1 MSEGDQGGN
10 GSVYNDVTE
19 RYCGKVQFLR
29 LEHGYIRTKTK
40 INGIRDITFYY
51 KDLDDNLKDL
61 LILGS
66 VISFEIMYDEK
77 GKITAK
83 SIKLIEL
90 PKEDQNHS
98 AQDCPSVRFENDS
111 YSMSS
116 ENDESGSQSSL
127 RRDSVSSIIRT
138 PASMQLY
145 LQNHNHFDIEK
156 ESIKEQGI
164 EFDDLVNHF
173 LERVISRNYDS
184 TNTSCWLF

>member
-1 MSEGDQGGN
+1 MSESDQSEDA
-10 GSVYNDVTE
+10 SVYNDVTE
-19 RYCGKVQFLR
+19 RYFGKVQFLR

-66 VISFEIMYDEK
+66 VISFEIVYDEK
-77 GKITAK
+77 GKIIAK
-83 SIKLIEL
+83 SIKLIEV
-90 PKEDQNHS
+90 PKENQNQS
-98 AQDCPSVRFENDS
+98 ARDSPSVRTENDS

-116 ENDESGSQSSL
+116 ENDESGSQTSI
-127 RRDSVSSIIRT
+127 RRDSVSSITRT

-145 LQNHNHFDIEK
+145 LQNHNRFDIDE
-156 ESIKEQGI
+156 ERRKEQGI
-164 EFDDLVNHF
+164 EFGDLVNHF

-184 TNTSCWLF
+184 SNTSCWLF